1 MTKPNRR
8 QFVQAIGAGA
18 AMFAARP
25 VFAAGRSYAP
35 TATGPRT
42 AAADVH
48 LNYNESPYGPS
59 PRALDAFHKAD
70 VAHISRYFPEDHYDT
85 LCAAIARYHGVTPDH
100 VRVTVGST
108 EVLKIC
114 DDVFLAGGAPLVVAK
129 PAYEAV
135 LQYAANSK
143 AESTLVPL
151 TADHR
156 HDLPAMAAAT
166 TAGTG
171 LVYICN
177 PNNPTGTIVRKDE
190 IAAFMARVPA
200 NVTVLV
206 DEAYAEF
213 VDDAGYESAVKYVK
227 EGRNVI
233 VAKTFSKIHGLAGSR
248 VGYAIAKPELMSRI
262 APFTVDFAVSGAT
275 ANAAI
280 ASLADADYLA
290 AVRRKNAVERRKFTN
305 EMRTL
310 GFDGPES
317 HANFAMVN
325 LRRPVAP
332 VAAEFAKRHILV
344 GREFP
349 ALPTFLRVTFGT
361 DSEMRTFYAAFREVV
376 KA

>member
-1 MTKPNRR
+1 MTEPNRR
-8 QFVQAIGAGA
+8 QFMHAIGAGA
-18 AMFAARP
+18 AVFAARP
-25 VFAAGRSYAP
+25 VFASGRSYAP
-35 TATGPRT
+35 IARSPL
-42 AAADVH
+42 AAAGDVH

-59 PRALDAFHKAD
+59 PRALEAFHKASI
-70 VAHISRYFPEDHYDT
+70 AHISRYYPEDHYDT
-85 LCAAIARYHGVTPDH
+85 LCAAIAKYHGVTPDH

-143 AESTLVPL
+143 AASTLVPL
-151 TADHR
+151 TADQR

-166 TAGTG
+166 TANTG

-200 NVTVLV
+200 QVTVLV

-248 VGYAIAKPELMSRI
+248 VGYAIAKPDLLARI

-275 ANAAI
+275 ANAAM
-280 ASLADADYLA
+280 ASLADASYLA
-290 AVRRKNAVERRKFTN
+290 DVRRKNAAQRKLFVS

-325 LRRPVAP
+325 LRRPVGP
-332 VAAEFAKRHILV
+332 VTAEFAKRHILV

-349 ALPTFLRVTFGT
+349 ALPTYLRVTFGT
-361 DSEMRTFYAAFREVV
+361 DAEMKAFYPAFREIM